1 MRLLTLILI
10 FFSTNLMCV
19 EPDEI
24 LDNPNLEQRA
34 KQIGQQLRCLVC
46 QNEDIQN
53 SNADIAKDL
62 RILVRKLL
70 LQNKSDKEIIKF
82 VHERYG
88 DFVLFSPPL
97 RPDTMGLWLLPA
109 GFFILMIFFFFR
121 RQK

>member
-70 LQNKSDKEIIKF
+70 VQNKSDKEIINF

-97 RPDTMGLWLLPA
+97 RPDTMVLWLLPV

>member
-1 MRLLTLILI
+1 MRLLSLILI
-10 FFSTNLMCV
+10 FLSTNLMSV

-24 LDNPNLEQRA
+24 LDNPNLEIRA

-70 LQNKSDKEIIKF
+70 LENMSDKEIIKF
-82 VHERYG
+82 IHSRYG

-97 RPDTMGLWLLPA
+97 RIDTMGLWLLPV
-109 GFFILMIFFFFR
+109 GFFLLMVFFFFR